1 MPTPLSQ
8 QRKREFERK
17 LSKDFSSF
25 SSEALDRYL
34 EANFALYKY
43 KPNISSVVKMISAS
57 AKGYGNCLGEGGYG
71 VLLEETIRN
80 FNHQRSLKHANIP
93 ASEHMF
99 QGYCFAPHWVGNIA
113 FTWIFDIALFRA
125 VGDLNAEDFINSTQ
139 FPHLFIAKDRG
150 DFGFVIVPYE
160 SESEQSINEYLSRR
174 FSDARKDK
182 YYDLDPV
189 EFRINPEFK
198 PTKLKY
204 VSHVDVVFGSI
215 DKLIDFLPERETHN
229 RKAHYRWNEH
239 TGEFRPVKSAT
250 VKNPIKLDLNPT
262 DTVRDHIVYEARDQ
276 DGQLRYIGEG
286 KSGREAHVNSGT
298 SSNIEINRYY
308 FTIGELAVKVLKTG
322 LTKYEAR
329 SIERILI
336 KRNSGPH
343 LRNVKENE
351 QSQMDLF
358 LHQLQQDE

>member
-1 MPTPLSQ
+1 MPDTLSQ

-17 LSKDFSSF
+17 LRKAFSSF
-25 SSEALDRYL
+25 SSETLDRYL
-34 EANFALYKY
+34 EANFKLYKY

-57 AKGYGNCLGEGGYG
+57 AKGYGNCLGEGGVG
-71 VLLEETIRN
+71 FLFEETIRN

-93 ASEHMF
+93 AREHMF
-99 QGYCFAPHWVGNIA
+99 QNCSFVPHWVGNIA
-113 FTWIFDIALFRA
+113 FTWMFDNPLFRT
-125 VGDLNAEDFINSTQ
+125 VGDLSVDDFINSPQ
-139 FPHLFIAKDRG
+139 IPCLFPANDRG
-150 DFGFVIVPYE
+150 DFGFVVVPYE
-160 SESEQSINEYLSRR
+160 SESEQSINDFLSKR
-174 FSDARKDK
+174 FSDARRNK
-182 YYDLDPV
+182 YYNLDPV

-215 DKLIDFLPERETHN
+215 DKLIEFLPERETHN

-239 TGEFRPVKSAT
+239 TGEFRPVKGAI
-250 VKNPIKLDLNPT
+250 VKNPIKLDLQPT
-262 DTVRDHIVYEARDQ
+262 DTVRDHIVYEVRDQ
-276 DGQLRYIGEG
+276 EGQLRYIGEG

-298 SSNIEINRYY
+298 SSNKEINRYY
-308 FTIGELAVKVLKTG
+308 FTQGELAVKVLKTG

-343 LRNVKENE
+343 LWNVKENE

-358 LHQLQQDE
+358 LNQLQ